1 MPIDSGIYGQI
12 QAPKINTPFE
22 SLRTVMDLRTQQEN
36 ARGLKEQRE
45 AIAEQRRAQT
55 EKLAR
60 ENAEAAATNAVVR
73 QGGGVRDQTLALA
86 RATAPHAVASLTE
99 FFDKADE
106 RANTIKQARL
116 KIANDQAD
124 FNGDVADA
132 MLRHGATPEA
142 IKTGL
147 SYAVE
152 QFPDYADAVTKLSAQ
167 LAQAPPEQVKAFL
180 EQIRDAAPSR
190 RTKPEQ
196 APMTVS
202 PGQGVKNADGGYDVP
217 VSREPTKPASA
228 QEFEYAK
235 GQGYKGTYE
244 QYQTEDANRKRPV
257 VNVDAGGGL
266 DDAGRELLA
275 TQYRVVGSSAIPTRI
290 SGADRAKIINQAAAQ
305 MKTLGQ
311 SPAAAIQRQYA
322 LKADAGS
329 LNKISTMAAT
339 ASAFENKAIQQ
350 ADLVRDLSARVD
362 RTNFPVLNRALL
374 AGKKDILGDADT
386 QLLYNALTTFTAEY
400 AKIIEGSTGSAAG
413 STDAAR
419 KASASLAHAALNKDT
434 LAKTLDL
441 MQKEMRYT
449 IQGYDATKDAIT
461 AKMGGVPAAAPAP
474 IAAPPAGETPEQRI
488 KRLLGGG

>member
-1 MPIDSGIYGQI
+1 MPIDASIYGQI
-12 QAPKINTPFE
+12 RPPTINTPFE
-22 SLRTVMDLRTQQEN
+22 NLRTVMDLRAQQEDM
-36 ARGLKEQRE
+36 RGRKEQRE
-45 AIAEQRRAQT
+45 SMAAQRKEQT
-55 EKLAR
+55 DKLAR
-60 ENAEAAATNAVVR
+60 ENAEAAATSAAIQ

-86 RATAPHAVASLTE
+86 RANAPHAVAALTE

-152 QFPDYADAVTKLSAQ
+152 QFPDYADAVSKLSMQ
-167 LAQAPPEQVKAFL
+167 LAQAPPDQVKAFL
-180 EQIRDAAPSR
+180 EQIRDASPSR

-196 APMTVS
+196 APMTVQ
-202 PGQGVKNADGGYDVP
+202 PGQGVKNAAGGYDVP
-217 VSREPTKPASA
+217 VPREPTKPTSA
-228 QEFEYAK
+228 QEFEYAQ
-235 GQGYKGTYE
+235 GHGYKGTYE

-257 VNVDAGGGL
+257 VNVDAGAGL
-266 DDAGRELLA
+266 DEAGQELLA

-305 MKTLGQ
+305 MKVLGQ
-311 SPAAAIQRQYA
+311 SPAMAIQRQYA

-339 ASAFENKAIQQ
+339 ARAFENKAIQQ

-362 RTNFPVLNRALL
+362 RTQFPAINRALL
-374 AGKKDILGDADT
+374 AGKKDFLGDADT

-461 AKMGGVPAAAPAP
+461 AKMGGAPAAVPSPATS
-474 IAAPPAGETPEQRI
+474 PANETPEQRMR
-488 KRLLGGG
+488 RLLGGG